1 MRYVLLGTLSA
12 EWVARQTER
21 LESAKAKL
29 AGLGITVESISY
41 TQGPYDF
48 VTLVDSPDPGAVLTF
63 SIWYAKQGYG
73 RVTTM
78 PAFDEAAMEAAV
90 ANI

>member
-21 LESAKAKL
+21 LESVRAKL

-48 VTLVDSPDPGAVLTF
+48 VTVVDSPDPRAVLTF

-90 ANI
+90 ANV